1 MKHKSQL
8 VQTPFRSRAHAAW
21 FRLCAVCLS
30 MYIGYAVYLAHSHI
44 FETPLATAIS
54 LLGYAAVCLGVYGL
68 LDIICKRAPAPVG
81 HSKLGRME
89 WRLFAICFVMALGIF
104 GCTFAACYPGG
115 VNYDV
120 SNQWR
125 QVHSGEY
132 NNWHPLFHTLM
143 MWLLTRFVDSYSFM
157 VLVQIV
163 AFAALLS
170 YLTAT
175 VHRCG
180 VPWWLALI
188 VHMLVAASLPVR
200 NTLMYFGKDS
210 AMTMGIL
217 GLTIQ
222 AVRILYTRGEWLKKP
237 LHAVVMGLTLAY
249 TTLLRVNALFFTVP
263 FVLCILLTYRAFW
276 KKTAVSVLAMALALA
291 VVQGPVFGL
300 LDVVY
305 PKNTVEESIGLP
317 MTVLCDIRK
326 MDPQALD
333 TETRLFLNKLAPS
346 KVWQEG
352 YVMHNYN
359 SIKFTFPRELI
370 AEHSAGEILGMAA
383 RAAGNA
389 PRTAFAA
396 FNGLTD
402 LVWGV
407 TGRGEGYQKIGNSG
421 DIESARYPSAT
432 LNALGKAV
440 CRIWEVPME
449 WGVLAW
455 LTENIGV
462 QLALLLIVTLWAL
475 YRHGVEALLMALPT
489 LLYDLG
495 TMLLLASNDARFFQ
509 FSMTIALPCMLAL
522 LFLPRAK
529 EEEACN

>member
-1 MKHKSQL
+1 
-8 VQTPFRSRAHAAW
+8 
-21 FRLCAVCLS
+21 

-44 FETPLATAIS
+44 FETPLATAIW

-81 HSKLGRME
+81 HAKLGRME

-188 VHMLVAASLPVR
+188 VHTLVAASLPVR

-222 AVRILYTRGEWLKKP
+222 AVRILYTRGE
-237 LHAVVMGLTLAY
+237 
-249 TTLLRVNALFFTVP
+249 
-263 FVLCILLTYRAFW
+263 
-276 KKTAVSVLAMALALA
+276 
-291 VVQGPVFGL
+291 
-300 LDVVY
+300 
-305 PKNTVEESIGLP
+305 
-317 MTVLCDIRK
+317 
-326 MDPQALD
+326 
-333 TETRLFLNKLAPS
+333 
-346 KVWQEG
+346 
-352 YVMHNYN
+352 
-359 SIKFTFPRELI
+359 
-370 AEHSAGEILGMAA
+370 
-383 RAAGNA
+383 
-389 PRTAFAA
+389 
-396 FNGLTD
+396 
-402 LVWGV
+402 
-407 TGRGEGYQKIGNSG
+407 
-421 DIESARYPSAT
+421 
-432 LNALGKAV
+432 
-440 CRIWEVPME
+440 
-449 WGVLAW
+449 
-455 LTENIGV
+455 
-462 QLALLLIVTLWAL
+462 
-475 YRHGVEALLMALPT
+475 
-489 LLYDLG
+489 
-495 TMLLLASNDARFFQ
+495 
-509 FSMTIALPCMLAL
+509 
-522 LFLPRAK
+522 
-529 EEEACN
+529 